1 MSELL
6 CECCPMTVDQ
16 ALEYVES
23 GRPGRRQSHAAYK
36 LAKELRRLRAVYERI
51 AEIPAIGLSCGE
63 PTIARQHVL
72 RAISGEKHLPWME
85 DYAMVCKERDR
96 LRAAVEKL
104 GDKDRTFHVAYGNDH
119 WVKVSDVLAA
129 LEGK

>member
-63 PTIARQHVL
+63 PTIARQMCFEPSAAKSTFPLDGRL
-72 RAISGEKHLPWME
+72 RNGLQGQ
-85 DYAMVCKERDR
+85 DR
-96 LRAAVEKL
+96 LRAAVETRRQGPDFPRCL
-104 GDKDRTFHVAYGNDH
+104 RQ
-119 WVKVSDVLAA
+119 
-129 LEGK
+129 